1 MALLDMFKRGAK
13 SAGKNLENYIGG
25 LLGEDLSQLSEEERK
40 QIRRQG
46 MSAVFD
52 AMARGTTPTQGLAG
66 VAQMAGARLEQKR
79 LQGRQQA
86 AEQEMGRITGRLF
99 GGAPAAPADM
109 GEDETG
115 LGTVAIQSQYRQSP
129 QEALARM
136 YGTAAGRDVA
146 QMAPGL
152 LELAQEGTTGRTVGG
167 AVYNPLTGQ
176 FTRPPEE
183 KKPKVPV
190 REVDVGNAVIVYYN
204 DGTTERIRKGL
215 APSAGGGVFGAGG
228 IKPTKGQEA
237 VDKKFSETIVDYVAE
252 GGYADVE
259 KQIGQLEQVINALES
274 GESNITGPGIAML
287 AESMP
292 NVAAGMYPEAINAK
306 DLVEE
311 VAQRNLRAILGAQFA
326 QTEGAQLIK
335 RAYNPAL
342 SEEQNAARLRS
353 LVQQMRQANTA
364 KRDAL
369 DYWNKY
375 GTLAGYEGKLPPTTI
390 TIGESGKKKT
400 RKVGGFTITEEP

>member
-25 LLGEDLSQLSEEERK
+25 LLGEDISQLSEEERK

-109 GEDETG
+109 GEDESG
-115 LGTVAIQSQYRQSP
+115 LGPVAIQSQYRQSP

-152 LELAQEGTTGRTVGG
+152 LELAQEGVKGRTVGG
-167 AVYNPLTGQ
+167 SVYNPLTGE
-176 FTRPPEE
+176 FTKPPTAKIKTLSPQEISQLGLPRGTIAQVDEQGELKIIREPKAAAGGGGAIAAKDLSKDERDRIFKARDRIASSVESISGLSAARQLSNQAYEGPLAGARAQAAAALPDQIEPAGAKETIEFDMILKQQVLPQLKTIFGAAPTEGERKILLDLQGSSSLPRAVRNKMLDNAIAAANRRMQADQEE
-183 KKPKVPV
+183 VQSLLGGTYFKTPERGGPSMPKVPTP
-190 REVDVGNAVIVYYN
+190 A
-204 DGTTERIRKGL
+204 TSPK
-215 APSAGGGVFGAGG
+215 
-228 IKPTKGQEA
+228 
-237 VDKKFSETIVDYVAE
+237 
-252 GGYADVE
+252 VE
-259 KQIGQLEQVINALES
+259 YS
-274 GESNITGPGIAML
+274 F
-287 AESMP
+287 
-292 NVAAGMYPEAINAK
+292 
-306 DLVEE
+306 
-311 VAQRNLRAILGAQFA
+311 RN
-326 QTEGAQLIK
+326 
-335 RAYNPAL
+335 
-342 SEEQNAARLRS
+342 
-353 LVQQMRQANTA
+353 
-364 KRDAL
+364 
-369 DYWNKY
+369 
-375 GTLAGYEGKLPPTTI
+375 GKLVKA
-390 TIGESGKKKT
+390 E
-400 RKVGGFTITEEP
+400 